1 MGSKE
6 YHQVKFPQGGGTRS
20 KDFDRN
26 ATYATVLKA
35 SKDLFFPNGVN
46 KNKNLSLD
54 RLRIF
59 LANYSGDCVRLID
72 GVEFTV
78 ERYRENASVSK
89 GNVPRVYLMS
99 SPLEEESDEEN
110 EAEEGVD
117 KDCVSK
123 EKLDGFVED
132 AFAEFSGDI
141 RMEDVF
147 EWQPESALQEETYST
162 TLQGRRQLIQQQD
175 EEYRLAVEADQR
187 KEKERESAREKEV
200 LREERK
206 AKVPD
211 EPQIEEEHVVVCVR
225 HLNLGVVTRAF
236 PPNCQMDDVYNWIG
250 SLQDDPQHF
259 ALLATIGT
267 QMKTLMHPDENIVPQ
282 TMLYMEEI
290 NNPVPPATL
299 TLPPQTA
306 PPALMP
312 PLALRALPAPTAPL
326 VPPAPPTPM
335 PPLASPAPMAPL
347 VVPVPPTPTA
357 SLVLPAPTA
366 PLTLPTPTAPLAPM
380 SLHLVD
386 NYRTETLDG
395 EENTSFEVM

>member
-1 MGSKE
+1 
-6 YHQVKFPQGGGTRS
+6 
-20 KDFDRN
+20 
-26 ATYATVLKA
+26 
-35 SKDLFFPNGVN
+35 
-46 KNKNLSLD
+46 
-54 RLRIF
+54 
-59 LANYSGDCVRLID
+59 
-72 GVEFTV
+72 
-78 ERYRENASVSK
+78 
-89 GNVPRVYLMS
+89 
-99 SPLEEESDEEN
+99 
-110 EAEEGVD
+110 
-117 KDCVSK
+117 
-123 EKLDGFVED
+123 
-132 AFAEFSGDI
+132 
-141 RMEDVF
+141 
-147 EWQPESALQEETYST
+147 
-162 TLQGRRQLIQQQD
+162 
-175 EEYRLAVEADQR
+175 
-187 KEKERESAREKEV
+187 
-200 LREERK
+200 
-206 AKVPD
+206 
-211 EPQIEEEHVVVCVR
+211 
-225 HLNLGVVTRAF
+225 
-236 PPNCQMDDVYNWIG
+236 MDDVYNWIG

-335 PPLASPAPMAPL
+335 PPLALPAPMAPL

-357 SLVLPAPTA
+357 SLALPAPTA
-366 PLTLPTPTAPLAPM
+366 PLTLPTPPLAPM

>member
-1 MGSKE
+1 MD
-6 YHQVKFPQGGGTRS
+6 QWT
-20 KDFDRN
+20 
-26 ATYATVLKA
+26 
-35 SKDLFFPNGVN
+35 
-46 KNKNLSLD
+46 
-54 RLRIF
+54 
-59 LANYSGDCVRLID
+59 
-72 GVEFTV
+72 
-78 ERYRENASVSK
+78 
-89 GNVPRVYLMS
+89 
-99 SPLEEESDEEN
+99 
-110 EAEEGVD
+110 
-117 KDCVSK
+117 
-123 EKLDGFVED
+123 FVED

-187 KEKERESAREKEV
+187 KEKEREYAREKEV

-312 PLALRALPAPTAPL
+312 PLALRALSAPTAPL

-335 PPLASPAPMAPL
+335 PPLALPAPMAPL